1 MKIAC
6 IKKIS
11 LEGEGTMSE
20 LKTPFLNLIDT
31 ISITNRETNLV
42 TNLENENP
50 LLEREQGEVNVHQLT
65 HCMATFNC

>member
-1 MKIAC
+1 
-6 IKKIS
+6 
-11 LEGEGTMSE
+11 MSE

-65 HCMATFNC
+65 LYGNI